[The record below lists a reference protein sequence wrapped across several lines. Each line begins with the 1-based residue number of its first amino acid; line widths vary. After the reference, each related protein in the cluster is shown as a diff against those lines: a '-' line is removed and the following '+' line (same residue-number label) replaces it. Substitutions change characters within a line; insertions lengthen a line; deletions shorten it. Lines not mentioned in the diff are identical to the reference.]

1 LLSIICALLNKIS
14 FWEAS
19 MPRASQPRDPRLL
32 AKVSRLYYE
41 QQFSE
46 AEIAVRL
53 HLSRPKVS
61 RLLKDARQAGIVQI
75 MIVPPP
81 GIHTA
86 LETELEQVFQLQEA
100 IVVEAGEPYHPDLSA
115 RSLGVAAARHLQ
127 ESLQPGEVIGI
138 SWGKTLSWMVSAIRP
153 QPTPRA
159 KIVQIIGGLGQPTA
173 NVHATDL
180 SRRLAGALGCEL
192 ALLPAPGIMDSRQSK
207 EAVLS
212 DSHIQHA
219 LSLFKDITVAYVGIG
234 APTPDSVLVRDGSII
249 TRAEIDQLVALGAV
263 GDIALRFFDAQGDPL
278 RSELDER
285 VIGITLDELRH
296 VDRVV
301 GVAGGPGKLAAV
313 RGALLGGYIDVLI
326 TDQRMARLLLEPASD
341 SFEIHAQTESSL

>member
-1 LLSIICALLNKIS
+1 
-14 FWEAS
+14 

-32 AKVSRLYYE
+32 TKVSRLYYE

-61 RLLKDARQAGIVQI
+61 RLLRDARQAGIVQI

-100 IVVEAGEPYHPDLSA
+100 IVVEAGEPYNLDLSA
-115 RSLGVAAARHLQ
+115 RTLGAAAARHLQ

-180 SRRLAGALGCEL
+180 SRRLAGALDCEL

-249 TRAEIDQLVALGAV
+249 TRAEIDQLVAMGAV
-263 GDIALRFFDAQGDPL
+263 GDIALRFFDAHGDPL

-296 VDRVV
+296 IDRVV
-301 GVAGGPGKLAAV
+301 GVAGGPDKLAAV

-341 SFEIHAQTESSL
+341 SFEIHTQTGSSL

>member
-127 ESLQPGEVIGI
+127 ESLQLGEVIGI

-249 TRAEIDQLVALGAV
+249 TRVEIDQLVALGAV

-296 VDRVV
+296 VERVV
-301 GVAGGPGKLAAV
+301 GVAGGPDKLAAV

-326 TDQRMARLLLEPASD
+326 TDQRMAFLLLELASD
-341 SFEIHAQTESSL
+341 SFEIHTQTGSSL

>member
-1 LLSIICALLNKIS
+1 LRIIEQNFIIG
-14 FWEAS
+14 AS
-19 MPRASQPRDPRLL
+19 MPRPSQPRDPRLL
-32 AKVSRLYYE
+32 TKVSRLYYE

-61 RLLKDARQAGIVQI
+61 RLLKDARRAGIVQI
-75 MIVPPP
+75 MIVPPH

-100 IVVEAGEPYHPDLSA
+100 IVVDTGEPDHPDLGA
-115 RSLGVAAARHLQ
+115 RSLGIAAARHLQ
-127 ESLQPGEVIGI
+127 ESLQSGEVIGI

-180 SRRLAGALGCEL
+180 SRRLASALGCEL
-192 ALLPAPGIMDSRQSK
+192 ALLPAPGIMDSRHSK
-207 EAVLS
+207 DAVLS
-212 DSHIQHA
+212 DSHIQQTI
-219 LSLFKDITVAYVGIG
+219 SLFEDITVAYVGIG

-278 RSELDER
+278 RHELDER
-285 VIGITLDELRH
+285 VIGISLDELRH
-296 VDRVV
+296 IDRVV
-301 GVAGGPGKLAAV
+301 GVAGGPDKLAAV

-326 TDQRMARLLLEPASD
+326 TDQRTARLLLEPTSD
-341 SFEIHAQTESSL
+341 SFEAHTQTGSIL

>member
-1 LLSIICALLNKIS
+1 
-14 FWEAS
+14 

-32 AKVSRLYYE
+32 TKVSRLYYE

-61 RLLKDARQAGIVQI
+61 RLLKEARQAGIVQI
-75 MIVPPP
+75 MIVPSP

-100 IVVEAGEPYHPDLSA
+100 IVVEVGGPYNLDLSA

-138 SWGKTLSWMVSAIRP
+138 SWGRTLSCMVSAIRP
-153 QPTPRA
+153 QTTPRA

-180 SRRLAGALGCEL
+180 SRRMAGALGCEL
-192 ALLPAPGIMDSRQSK
+192 ALLPVPGIMDSRQSK

-212 DSHIQHA
+212 DSHIQQT
-219 LSLFKDITVAYVGIG
+219 LSLFKDISVAYVGIG

-249 TRAEIDQLVALGAV
+249 TQAEIDQLVALGAI
-263 GDIALRFFDAQGDPL
+263 GDIALRFFDARGDPL
-278 RSELDER
+278 PSELDER
-285 VIGITLDELRH
+285 VIGITLDELRCI
-296 VDRVV
+296 DRVV

-313 RGALLGGYIDVLI
+313 RGALLGSYIDVLI
-326 TDQRMARLLLEPASD
+326 TDQHTARLLLTPASD
-341 SFEIHAQTESSL
+341 SVEIHTQAKSIL